1 MTITLEHV
9 LAAMVAVPCI
19 VALAKATDNS
29 VRVMAALC
37 LLCAVGAVV
46 APVFST
52 QGMRIDIGKIGWV
65 SCGIVSIIAGVRI
78 ADGVLTTLIISGGV
92 LGALLNLGVIAR

>member
-1 MTITLEHV
+1 MNITLDHV
-9 LAAMVAVPCI
+9 LATMVAVPCI
-19 VALAKATDNS
+19 IALAKASDNS
-29 VRVMAALC
+29 VRIMAALC

-52 QGMRIDIGKIGWV
+52 QGMRLDVGKIGWV

-78 ADGVLTTLIISGGV
+78 ADGILTTLIIAGGV
-92 LGALLNLGVIAR
+92 LGALLQLGVIAR

>member
-29 VRVMAALC
+29 VRIMAALC

-78 ADGVLTTLIISGGV
+78 ADGILTTLIISGGV
-92 LGALLNLGVIAR
+92 LGALLHLGVIAR